1 MPLKSYE
8 ECVEWLFSQFPSYQ
22 QLGAT
27 AYKPDLGNIQ
37 ALLERIDH
45 PEKELRFIH
54 VAGSNGKGSTSSMLA
69 SILTESGERVG
80 LFTSPHIESFTE
92 RIRVNGKMIE
102 ETFVVSFC
110 NKIRQLDI
118 APSFFEI
125 TFAMALDY
133 FNESH
138 CSICVIE
145 TGLGGR
151 LDATNCIFPIA
162 SIITNIS
169 LEHTQLLG
177 DTEEQIA
184 FEKAGIIKSETP
196 VFVGRAADH
205 VKAVFSRV
213 AQQKVADITYC
224 GEYVLDHSF
233 TVPLNGAH
241 QQENF
246 NTVLHVINWLNT
258 VSFTINENT
267 ISNGLKRLYLNTGF
281 FGRLQLYSNNPRII
295 LDVSHNAEGIAE
307 TLKFVRTEFSG
318 ELYIIFGTSS
328 DKEIEKILPLF
339 QSTDHLIF
347 TPFSNPRSR
356 SCAEW
361 EEISTGLQKEP
372 LVFSCIDEALTYC
385 KSMAKVEDTILV
397 TGSFFLLTDFFHFF
411 QRISLP
417 E

>member
-1 MPLKSYE
+1 MPLNSYE

-22 QLGAT
+22 QLGAV

-37 ALLERIDH
+37 ALLELIDH

-69 SILTESGERVG
+69 SILTESGEKVG
-80 LFTSPHIESFTE
+80 LFTSPHIETFTE

-102 ETFVVSFC
+102 ESFVVSFC
-110 NKIRQLDI
+110 EKIKQLDV

-133 FNESH
+133 FNDSN
-138 CSICVIE
+138 CTICVIE

-151 LDATNCIFPIA
+151 LDATNCIQPIV

-184 FEKAGIIKSETP
+184 FEKAGIIKPETP

-205 VKAVFSRV
+205 VKAVFSSV

-224 GEYVLDHSF
+224 AEKVLEHSF
-233 TVPLNGAH
+233 VVPLKGVY
-241 QQENF
+241 QRENF
-246 NTVLHVINWLNT
+246 NTVLHVIKWLK
-258 VSFTINENT
+258 SIGFSINEDA
-267 ISNGLKRLYLNTGF
+267 ISTGLKNLHLNTGF
-281 FGRLQLYSNNPRII
+281 FGRLQFLSKSPDII

-307 TLKFVRTEFSG
+307 TLKFVRSQLRG
-318 ELYIIFGTSS
+318 KLYIIFGTSS
-328 DKEIEKILPLF
+328 DKQIETVLPLF
-339 QSTDHLIF
+339 QSNDHLIF
-347 TPFSNPRSR
+347 TSFSNPRSR
-356 SCAEW
+356 TYAEW
-361 EEISTGLQKEP
+361 NEISLTVQKGTQGFKR
-372 LVFSCIDEALTYC
+372 VDEAFNYC
-385 KSMAKVEDTILV
+385 KSEAKEEDTILV
-397 TGSFFLLTDFFHFF
+397 TGSFFLLSDFFHFF
-411 QRISLP
+411 RKISLP

>member
-1 MPLKSYE
+1 
-8 ECVEWLFSQFPSYQ
+8 
-22 QLGAT
+22 
-27 AYKPDLGNIQ
+27 
-37 ALLERIDH
+37 
-45 PEKELRFIH
+45 
-54 VAGSNGKGSTSSMLA
+54 
-69 SILTESGERVG
+69 
-80 LFTSPHIESFTE
+80 
-92 RIRVNGKMIE
+92 
-102 ETFVVSFC
+102 
-110 NKIRQLDI
+110 
-118 APSFFEI
+118 
-125 TFAMALDY
+125 
-133 FNESH
+133 
-138 CSICVIE
+138 
-145 TGLGGR
+145 
-151 LDATNCIFPIA
+151 
-162 SIITNIS
+162 
-169 LEHTQLLG
+169 
-177 DTEEQIA
+177 
-184 FEKAGIIKSETP
+184 
-196 VFVGRAADH
+196 

-339 QSTDHLIF
+339 QSTDHLVF

-372 LVFSCIDEALTYC
+372 LVFSRIDEALTYC